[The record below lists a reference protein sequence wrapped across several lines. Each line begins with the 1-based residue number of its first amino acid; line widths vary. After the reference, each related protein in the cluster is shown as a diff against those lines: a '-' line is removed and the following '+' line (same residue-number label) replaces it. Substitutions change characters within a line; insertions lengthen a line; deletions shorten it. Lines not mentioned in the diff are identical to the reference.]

1 MNCPQRLLCALY
13 VSSSSGLAL
22 TTVHEFRHGPW
33 WAAGLFA
40 AASLVPLVAVVR
52 EAEPRAP
59 ATERRLRGV
68 GPGTDDDVVR
78 GELDAACCDRWWTS
92 CGTEHDAACPHRVP
106 RSSAA

>member
-13 VSSSSGLAL
+13 VSTSSGLAL

-40 AASLVPLVAVVR
+40 AAGLVPLVAVVR
-52 EAEPRAP
+52 EADPRAP
-59 ATERRLRGV
+59 VAERRLRGL
-68 GPGTDDDVVR
+68 GAGTDDDVVR
-78 GELDAACCDRWWTS
+78 TELDAACCERWWTS